1 MKKLITEVAGWKIGD
16 EFFHDV
22 DFRNQSPIKAKYS
35 MKYIII
41 SFPSKKTVVGRL
53 TADTEFPITCK
64 ISICDLILENG
75 SKNKHRCP
83 NG

>member
-16 EFFHDV
+16 AFFREELNKK
-22 DFRNQSPIKAKYS
+22 FKYV
-35 MKYIII
+35 IIA
-41 SFPSKKTVVGRL
+41 FPSKKSVIGRL
-53 TADTEFPITCK
+53 VPDSELPITCK